1 MLAYAFL
8 AAHQQ
13 EKWQALLTRKIQDP
27 SLSGDQKAHW
37 LMAQAFFDEE
47 FIAWAPELHWRN
59 PPPFGAAMPWAQKAL
74 QSAQSSTMQVAC
86 LDFLVRR
93 YAGFGNF
100 AAAKAVIADTMK
112 RLTDPAAQNQL
123 AAWLP
128 AISDAEQK
136 QQQLDAA
143 YAKATEIQQLQG
155 EYDFIQRRINEAKK
169 MGKSQEDILSLQRMA
184 DAAKA
189 KLATSQQ

>member
-1 MLAYAFL
+1 
-8 AAHQQ
+8 
-13 EKWQALLTRKIQDP
+13 
-27 SLSGDQKAHW
+27 
-37 LMAQAFFDEE
+37 
-47 FIAWAPELHWRN
+47 
-59 PPPFGAAMPWAQKAL
+59 
-74 QSAQSSTMQVAC
+74 MQVAC